1 MINKPSSRIARFS
14 RQNRTDISFLCSSQW
29 ERKREKE
36 KFLFFSL
43 RLRSFIAPISNTK
56 RTLTQT
62 SRMRVQRGSINR
74 HVVSLRTRIR
84 APVNYYVPSLPSR
97 FILPRLHPRCT
108 TSSHFYRHAFMFRGK
123 WHVNSNAILF
133 KGQLTPCVVPLFR
146 LLTSFRIRNDFSREL
161 KGFDGKKLLE
171 KGEKHF
177 DISCFEFNKYRWIY
191 R

>member
-1 MINKPSSRIARFS
+1 MREKEGEGK
-14 RQNRTDISFLCSSQW
+14 ISFLLPP
-29 ERKREKE
+29 
-36 KFLFFSL
+36 F
-43 RLRSFIAPISNTK
+43 
-56 RTLTQT
+56 TQFYRADFEHEANVNPNIT
-62 SRMRVQRGSINR
+62 DACTGGINR

-84 APVNYYVPSLPSR
+84 APVNYYVPSLPFSL
-97 FILPRLHPRCT
+97 ILPRLHPRCT

-146 LLTSFRIRNDFSREL
+146 LLTSFRIQNDFSREL